1 MKAPLLIALLACA
14 VMAARPASAIEL
26 VACRLKGIENE
37 VKCGALDRPENPD
50 APGGRRIPV
59 HFAVIPALAK
69 SRASDPLFVFAGGPG
84 QSAMNAAALIEPVFA
99 QLNARRD
106 IVYVDQ
112 RGTGKS
118 NRLACEAPSPTA
130 PLAVQLDTSASTER
144 LQRCL
149 RRIASEDRADLRQYA
164 TWIAARDIDAVR
176 AALGYDRINLW
187 GGSYGTRMALEYLR
201 QFPTHVRSAIL
212 DGVAPPDMR
221 LPISLSVDADAML
234 SRLAERCEADP
245 ACRAKYPD
253 FSATLDRLLMRT
265 ESAAPKVELTHP
277 LTGAREMVAIDN
289 RMIAAALRAPLYA
302 PVLSA
307 VLPHAVAT
315 ATHGEFGPLL
325 TLAGSLTGSVA
336 ENFAEAM
343 HYAVICAEDM
353 PRVDAASRAAAL
365 HTRFGL
371 SFVKVYDDVCPLV
384 AVRPVPPEFYAIPP
398 VDVPVLIL
406 SGGMDPATPPRHGDA
421 VARQLKN
428 SLHLVA
434 PNLGHGVSS
443 HGCAPDLITK
453 FVRQAG
459 FAGIDGDCLA
469 RLPAPPFFAMPRAEQ
484 P

>member
-14 VMAARPASAIEL
+14 VTAAMPAAGRDLSP
-26 VACRLKGIENE
+26 CFLKGIARE
-37 VKCGALDRPENPD
+37 VQCGVIDRPENPD
-50 APGGRRIPV
+50 AADGRRIPI

-69 SRASDPLFVFAGGPG
+69 TRAGDPLFVFAGGPG

-118 NRLACEAPSPTA
+118 NRLACELPPPTA
-130 PLAVQLDTSASTER
+130 PLAAQLDTAASTQR

-149 RRIASEDRADLRQYA
+149 RRIASENRADLRQYA
-164 TWIAARDIDAVR
+164 TWIAVRDIDAVR

-201 QFPTHVRSAIL
+201 QFPRHVRSVVL

-221 LPISLSVDADAML
+221 LPTSLSIDADAML
-234 SRLAERCEADP
+234 SRLTERCETDP

-253 FSATLDRLLMRT
+253 FSARLGQLLASTDR
-265 ESAAPKVELTHP
+265 AALKVELDHP
-277 LTGAREMVAIDN
+277 LTGARETVAIDQPL
-289 RMIAAALRAPLYA
+289 IAAALRAPLYA

-325 TLAGSLTGSVA
+325 TLAGALTGSLA
-336 ENFAEAM
+336 DDFAEAM

-353 PRVDAASRAAAL
+353 PRIDGASRAAAL
-365 HTRFGL
+365 RTRFGL

-384 AVRPVPPEFYAIPP
+384 AVRPVPADFYAIPP
-398 VDVPVLIL
+398 ADAPVLIL
-406 SGGMDPATPPRHGDA
+406 SGGSDPATPPRHGDA
-421 VARQLKN
+421 VAKRLKN

-443 HGCAPDLITK
+443 HGCAPDLITR

-459 FAGIDGDCLA
+459 FAGIDGACLA
-469 RLPAPPFFAMPRAEQ
+469 GLPAPTFFAMPRAEE